1 MNRFQTTI
9 GHQERVPYDSKALL
23 LIATSRENLVLQEGS
38 VQQLLLLSSVAQVRR
53 LYALGSQDP

>member
-9 GHQERVPYDSKALL
+9 GHQERVPYDSK
-23 LIATSRENLVLQEGS
+23 ATSRENLVLQEGS